1 MMHTK
6 LSKQQQKQAH
16 DHLLGHY
23 RELNMAHPPCTVPG
37 CKGYTPKSEKESM
50 LENTEAFRAYQEAWF
65 RLQGKRAVLVT

>member
-37 CKGYTPKSEKESM
+37 CKGYMPKSEKKSM